1 MNLMNLRDRD
11 GRTFRM
17 RMMLIALAA
26 ATVGVAAQRGPAAP
40 PADRGTRLSHLTWV
54 EAEPKLTPQTVVVIP
69 VAPASSEH
77 GPHVQLRA
85 DLALA
90 EYFAGRLVAA
100 SPAVVAPTLTAHYA
114 PGLSEYPGSTTVS
127 IDAATGVVADLVR
140 SLARFGPK
148 RFYVLAPAEGAPAA
162 LDPVVARLAPE
173 GILLRYARFGALVD
187 RASRGVREQPM
198 AGHADEIETS
208 MLLYAAPEAVDMSK
222 AVRDFSPAATFGRL
236 TRRRD
241 GPGIFSPSGVWGD
254 ATLASKDKGA
264 AVVESMVPAL
274 VQEIE
279 ELRAADVP
287 PLRSAPVEVP
297 RPAAP
302 VAAPARPP
310 LTGGECTPG
319 DERTIAAIGDLFG
332 GAWAA
337 QDAGRLGGLWSPGGN
352 IVHPDGLVER
362 GSAAIAEARAELF
375 SRREYRATRHPIKL
389 SMVRCLA
396 GDVAIADGTWELR
409 GLVTASGAPVP
420 TLEGQCTLVVRR
432 RPQGWAI
439 EAYRY
444 SMKVPS
450 VPVPPSVLK
459 RPGYPGGQ

>member
-1 MNLMNLRDRD
+1 
-11 GRTFRM
+11 M

-26 ATVGVAAQRGPAAP
+26 ASVGVLAQRGPTSA

-54 EAEPKLTPQTVVVIP
+54 EAESKLTPETVVVIP

-77 GPHVQLRA
+77 GPHLQLRA

-100 SPAVVAPTLTAHYA
+100 SPVVVAPALTVHYA

-127 IDAATGVVADLVR
+127 INAARDVVADLVR

-148 RFYVLAPAEGAPAA
+148 RFYVLATAEGAPAA
-162 LDPVVARLAPE
+162 LDPAAALLAPE
-173 GILLRYARFGALVD
+173 GILLRYARFTALVD
-187 RASRGVREQPM
+187 RASRGVRQQTM
-198 AGHADEIETS
+198 VGHADEIETS
-208 MLLYAAPEAVDMSK
+208 MLLYAAPEVVDMSR
-222 AVRDFSPAATFGRL
+222 AVRDFSPAAAFGRL

-254 ATLASKDKGA
+254 ATLAAKDKGGTI
-264 AVVESMVPAL
+264 VETMVPAL
-274 VQEIE
+274 VQDIE
-279 ELRAADVP
+279 DLRAADVP
-287 PLRSAPVEVP
+287 PVRSAAVEIP
-297 RPAAP
+297 RAAP
-302 VAAPARPP
+302 PTPAARPP
-310 LTGGECTPG
+310 LTAGECTAG

-332 GAWAA
+332 AAWAA
-337 QDAGRLGGLWSPGGN
+337 QDAGRLGSLWSPIGN

-362 GSAAIAEARAELF
+362 GAAAITEARAELF

-389 SMVRCLA
+389 PMVRCLA
-396 GDVAIADGTWELR
+396 GDLAIADGTWELR
-409 GLVTASGAPVP
+409 GLVTTSGAPVP

-432 RPQGWAI
+432 LPQGWAI

-444 SMKVPS
+444 SMKVPT